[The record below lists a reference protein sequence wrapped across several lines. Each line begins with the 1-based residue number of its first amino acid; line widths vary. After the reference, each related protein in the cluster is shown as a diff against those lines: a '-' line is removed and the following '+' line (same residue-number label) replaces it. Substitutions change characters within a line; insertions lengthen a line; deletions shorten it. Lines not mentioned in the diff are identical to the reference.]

1 MLTVF
6 LILEKD
12 RKTCNLLCGVSV
24 LLVGVIFYQQQM
36 NKITKHVVVTV
47 SANFATIVAVI

>member
-12 RKTCNLLCGVSV
+12 RKTCNLLRGVSV

-36 NKITKHVVVTV
+36 NKITKHVMVTV

>member
-6 LILEKD
+6 FILEKD
-12 RKTCNLLCGVSV
+12 MKTCNFLCGVSV
-24 LLVGVIFYQQQM
+24 LLVGVIFYQQQI
-36 NKITKHVVVTV
+36 NKITKHVMVTV